1 MVFPDDKVPKKD
13 MLYTCIAC
21 IIIDFVMKIK
31 KEENDL
37 QPYLQ
42 ECKYK
47 VKKKKMPGFIDVKL
61 KSDSDS
67 E

>member
-1 MVFPDDKVPKKD
+1 
-13 MLYTCIAC
+13 
-21 IIIDFVMKIK
+21 MKIK
-31 KEENDL
+31 KEKNDL